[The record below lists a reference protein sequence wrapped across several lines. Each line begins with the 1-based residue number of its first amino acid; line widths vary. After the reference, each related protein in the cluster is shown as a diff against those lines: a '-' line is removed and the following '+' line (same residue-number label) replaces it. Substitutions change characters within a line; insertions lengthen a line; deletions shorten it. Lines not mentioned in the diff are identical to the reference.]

1 MKFSNLP
8 LKDAEGAILAHSQT
22 IDGKHYRKGQVLKT
36 IDIDNIAK
44 SGIEK
49 IVVAKLES
57 NDVSENDAARRIGIA
72 VSGKNT
78 RIGLSNTGRVN
89 VFATTNGL
97 INFDPKMINRI
108 NEIDEGI
115 TIATL
120 NLHERVSID
129 QIVAT
134 IKIIPFS
141 VTETKVN
148 KTEILASKYT
158 SLVKVSSFQNYKIA
172 LLQTELPGLQKK
184 VIEKTSSVIGSK
196 IIDLGS
202 VISQDLICKHE
213 SDSIAECLKSV
224 SEKDIDLIL
233 VVGASATTD
242 RRDVIPSGIISG
254 GGKIEHFGMPV
265 DPGNL
270 LVIGRLK
277 SKPLLALPGSARSP
291 KKGGN
296 DIILERIL
304 ANLPIGKKQIRSM
317 GIGGLLKENSARP
330 LPRAEAAP
338 QRQKKEAMPVISKVA
353 GIILAAGQSRRM
365 GYRNKLLI
373 EIEGKTMIRHAVDI
387 MVNAGASPIIVVTGH
402 ESKEVR
408 NELKDINA
416 IFAHNPKYADGL
428 STSLNT
434 GLDSVPSNCAAA
446 IISLGDMPRLK
457 SNHLIKLIDTFRA
470 DPGREICVPTWKG
483 KRGNPVLWTRKYF
496 GELKQISGDIG
507 AKYHIEENSDSVF
520 EVEMPDNGILI
531 DVDSPEG
538 LEQLNES

>member
-8 LKDAEGAILAHSQT
+8 LKDAEGTILAHSQT

-44 SGIEK
+44 AGIEK

-72 VSGKNT
+72 VSGNNT

-97 INFDPKMINRI
+97 INFDPKIINKI

-141 VTETKVN
+141 VTEIKVH
-148 KTEILASKYT
+148 KTETLASKNT
-158 SLVKVSSFQNYKIA
+158 SLVEVNSFQNYKIA

-213 SDSIAECLKSV
+213 SDSIAECLKNV
-224 SEKDIDLIL
+224 SERDIDLIL

-304 ANLPIGKKQIRSM
+304 ANLPVGKKQIRSM
-317 GIGGLLKENSARP
+317 GIGGLLKENPARP

-338 QRQKKEAMPVISKVA
+338 QSQKKEAMPVISKVA

-365 GYRNKLLI
+365 GSRNKLLI

-408 NELKDINA
+408 DELKDINA

-507 AKYHIEENSDSVF
+507 AKYHIEENSDSVY
-520 EVEMPDNGILI
+520 EVEMSDNGILI
-531 DVDSPEG
+531 DIDSPEG

>member
-265 DPGNL
+265 APGNL

-296 DIILERIL
+296 DITVSYTHLT
-304 ANLPIGKKQIRSM
+304 LP
-317 GIGGLLKENSARP
+317 
-330 LPRAEAAP
+330 
-338 QRQKKEAMPVISKVA
+338 
-353 GIILAAGQSRRM
+353 
-365 GYRNKLLI
+365 
-373 EIEGKTMIRHAVDI
+373 
-387 MVNAGASPIIVVTGH
+387 PI
-402 ESKEVR
+402 
-408 NELKDINA
+408 
-416 IFAHNPKYADGL
+416 Y
-428 STSLNT
+428 
-434 GLDSVPSNCAAA
+434 SV
-446 IISLGDMPRLK
+446 
-457 SNHLIKLIDTFRA
+457 
-470 DPGREICVPTWKG
+470 
-483 KRGNPVLWTRKYF
+483 
-496 GELKQISGDIG
+496 
-507 AKYHIEENSDSVF
+507 
-520 EVEMPDNGILI
+520 
-531 DVDSPEG
+531 
-538 LEQLNES
+538 